1 MIRVRLKGHVA
12 PLRVAA
18 HWRKRSKATAPSR
31 PRRRSGTVRGDV
43 HAVGAPAVRVLD
55 LSVAIWS
62 TENGS
67 ALFQGYRGR
76 GRLIVISDT
85 FSTAA
90 SAQNA

>member
-1 MIRVRLKGHVA
+1 
-12 PLRVAA
+12 
-18 HWRKRSKATAPSR
+18 
-31 PRRRSGTVRGDV
+31 
-43 HAVGAPAVRVLD
+43 VLD